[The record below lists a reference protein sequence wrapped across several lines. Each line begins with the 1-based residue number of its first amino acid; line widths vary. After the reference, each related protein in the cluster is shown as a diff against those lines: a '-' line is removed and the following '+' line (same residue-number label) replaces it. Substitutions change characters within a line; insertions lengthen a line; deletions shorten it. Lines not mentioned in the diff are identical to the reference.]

1 LIAAVNMKFFIAE
14 LRLQLISIVV
24 LGVIIIAIYFLIY
37 RNDAKEA
44 QKIATKPIIEVA
56 TEE

>member
-1 LIAAVNMKFFIAE
+1 MKFFIAE

-56 TEE
+56 PEE